1 MKVWWAL
8 VLAGLL
14 IATLALVT
22 YFAPVH
28 GEQGRQGLTSPA
40 EWQRMAN
47 PGQLSKAHAFLKRR
61 VAATVWSG
69 AVWRPVTMEIA

>member
-28 GEQGRQGLTSPA
+28 GEQGRQGLTSQAAKMPNMP
-40 EWQRMAN
+40 W
-47 PGQLSKAHAFLKRR
+47 PWRR
-61 VAATVWSG
+61 PRHMEAAT
-69 AVWRPVTMEIA
+69 AH